1 MCQAFPEHLTADVDW
16 LCRTIHQDLELCGN
30 VSKPDA
36 VCCMAVQGQPTGS
49 EDLHVKVEDSIDAF
63 DGVPGQDGSS
73 ATPGVNGGHE
83 ESSADGIQS
92 TIEGF
97 QVANNSNVE
106 IQ

>member
-1 MCQAFPEHLTADVDW
+1 MS
-16 LCRTIHQDLELCGN
+16 GN

-36 VCCMAVQGQPTGS
+36 VYCMAVQGQPTGS

-73 ATPGVNGGHE
+73 ATNGVNGGHE
-83 ESSADGIQS
+83 KSSADGIQS

-97 QVANNSNVE
+97 QVGTAC
-106 IQ
+106 QQ